1 MNTTKNYQIVSQYIL
16 DKYIEKISCGGANDL
31 YINQIPKEVSLIG
44 MLSGENQEEFL
55 SKFDEEKL
63 KFKSL
68 PSIGLQ
74 FRVQE
79 NIHGVI
85 YLNLSGNLFYREKPS
100 FEEQLNYLHNKYKIK
115 YPELYELTDF
125 IKAAKSEHPV
135 SHIRE
140 QFVDK
145 YRKIN
150 LKSIFS
156 DIIIFENG
164 KFIDEVEINK
174 LISTRLTELM
184 SNLNDKSYMISKAQ
198 FTIQDY
204 VEKDLYNVNLKS
216 LSRNSFLNW
225 SLEIKI
231 SVQKEENQ
239 ILCRIQFI
247 NRTQRLNKKIA
258 DFSHDTTLYNAGI
271 SVSSDN
277 IQFENI
283 KLNMIKHDYIDPVSI
298 KGLAEN
304 SSIEYDESTNTL
316 STSNVPVFIQ
326 KRLKTN
332 DSLDSTITFDSL
344 INHPIKSLNLI
355 LDVMRSTLSSYQKD
369 YDRDVYLRKSQAYL
383 RKEESEIES
392 FRQEIKKFENGIELL
407 KRKHDILNAFLYM
420 NKTFSHKTYQ
430 NQQTYKGWKLF
441 QIVFIVSQINEI
453 VYSEYKDSPEYNS
466 NDIDVVDLLY
476 FPTGGGKTEAF
487 IGCVVFTLFFDR
499 IRGKKQG
506 VSAIIKYPLRLLSVQ
521 QLDRVLTIIVKANTF
536 IKSLGEYDLF
546 SLGYYVGSQN
556 TENTISTEM
565 AKKIESFTKEDFNN
579 KFKVIDICPYCGE
592 MTIQT
597 HFDKSNWKII
607 HECTTC
613 SNQLPI
619 YTIDDEIYRYL
630 PSVIIGT
637 VDKLAMLGTSP
648 KYKLLYGVHQGFC
661 TKHGFTTKNKCERC
675 GIEVLPL
682 NLKDPIYTLSIQ
694 DELHLVRESLG
705 TFASHYESF
714 LNYYSR
720 NLIQKTIQ
728 KKIKYIAATATI
740 SNYEEHVL
748 NLYSKYARSFPVN
761 VKGKNVYSFIDE
773 HDISRYIIGFAP
785 YGGSMIEGIQKSVT
799 YFRELISNLF
809 DNIKV
814 YEEISKLGFEGD
826 SKQLN
831 EIIMKYYIEIVYHNS
846 KSDTRELASALQNQ
860 GNNYLHSMG
869 LNEYEIA
876 EISGDSDFKDI
887 KSVIYKIQKEVDK
900 RLTPNLIMATSSIS
914 HGVDESSFN
923 QIYFYG
929 MPNNTAEYIQAY
941 SRVGRTYP
949 GFVMDII
956 RLVRDRDKSYLKNFV
971 LFHEY
976 KDKLVEPVPINK
988 WAKKAIYST
997 IPGLFAGL
1005 LIQGY
1010 GSEFYHSKNVKDAFL
1025 DGRISKDDLKKHLID
1040 IYGCND
1046 ISAGKEYAEVI
1057 DSEVDKIFQGIINLA
1072 DGKLSIS
1079 EILKLITT
1087 IQHGPMSSLRDI
1099 DVMLEMGL
1107 S

>member
-31 YINQIPKEVSLIG
+31 YLNQVPKEVSLIG

-55 SKFDEEKL
+55 SKSDEEKL
-63 KFKSL
+63 KFKAL
-68 PSIGLQ
+68 PSIGLN
-74 FRVQE
+74 FRIQE
-79 NIHGVI
+79 NAQGTI
-85 YLNLSGNLFYREKPS
+85 YLNLVGNLFYREKPT
-100 FEEQLNYLHNKYKIK
+100 FEEQINYLHNKYKIN
-115 YPELYELTDF
+115 YPELTDRIDF
-125 IKAAKSEHPV
+125 IKASKGEHPV
-135 SHIRE
+135 SQIRE

-150 LKSIFS
+150 LKSVLS
-156 DIIIFENG
+156 DIAIFENG
-164 KFIDEVEINK
+164 EFKNEDKINQ
-174 LISTRLTELM
+174 IINTRLSELM
-184 SNLNDKSYMISKAQ
+184 NSLQDKSYLITKAQ
-198 FTIQDY
+198 FPIKDY
-204 VEKDLYNVNLKS
+204 IEEDLYNLNLQS
-216 LSRNSFLNW
+216 HSQSSFLNW
-225 SLEIKI
+225 SIEIKI
-231 SVQKEENQ
+231 NVHNEENLK
-239 ILCRIQFI
+239 LCRIQFI
-247 NRTQRLNKKIA
+247 NRTPRLNKKIA
-258 DFSHDTTLYNAGI
+258 DLSHDTTLYNAGI

-283 KLNMIKHDYIDPVSI
+283 KLNMIKHDYIDPVSV

-304 SSIEYDESTNTL
+304 CSVDYNYMTNTL

-332 DSLDSTITFDSL
+332 DTLDSTITFESLINRPIDSL
-344 INHPIKSLNLI
+344 III
-355 LDVMRSTLSSYQKD
+355 LDVMKSTLAGYQKD
-369 YDRDVYLRKSQAYL
+369 YEDDVRLQKSRIYLH
-383 RKEESEIES
+383 KEESEIES
-392 FRQEIKKFENGIELL
+392 FRQEIKKFENGIELM
-407 KRKHDILNAFLYM
+407 KRKHDVLKAFLYM
-420 NKTFSHKTYQ
+420 NKTFSHKMYQ

-441 QIVFIVSQINEI
+441 QIVFIVSQLNEI
-453 VYSEYKDSPEYNS
+453 VYSEYKNSPDYNS

-499 IRGKKQG
+499 LRGKKQG
-506 VSAIIKYPLRLLSVQ
+506 ISALIKYPLRLLSVQ
-521 QLDRVLTIIVKANTF
+521 QLDRVLTIIVKANEL
-536 IKSLGEYDLF
+536 IKSLGDYDLF

-556 TENTISTEM
+556 TENTINTEM
-565 AKKIESFTKEDFNN
+565 AKKIESFTKDDFNN
-579 KFKVIDICPYCGE
+579 KFKVIDVCPYCGE
-592 MTIQT
+592 MTVQT

-675 GIEVLPL
+675 STEVSPI

-714 LNYYSR
+714 LNYYSKH
-720 NLIQKTIQ
+720 LILKAHQ

-748 NLYSKYARSFPVN
+748 NLYSKYARSFPVS

-773 HDISRYIIGFAP
+773 KDISRYIIGFAP
-785 YGGSMIEGIQKSVT
+785 YGGSMIDGIQKSVT
-799 YFRELISNLF
+799 YFRELISTFFN
-809 DNIKV
+809 NPQV
-814 YEEISKLGFEGD
+814 YKEVSSQGFEGD
-826 SKQLN
+826 NQQLN
-831 EIIMKYYIEIVYHNS
+831 DIFMKYYIEIVYHNS

-860 GNNYLHSMG
+860 GNNYLHSKG
-869 LNEYEIA
+869 LNEYNIS

-887 KSVIYKIQKEVDK
+887 KGVIYKIQKEADK
-900 RLTPNLIMATSSIS
+900 KLTPNLIMATSSIS

-997 IPGLFAGL
+997 LPGLFAGL
-1005 LIQGY
+1005 LIQGF

-1025 DGRISKDDLKKHLID
+1025 DGRISKDDLKKQLIQ

-1046 ISAGKEYAEVI
+1046 ISTGKEYAEII
-1057 DSEVDKIFQGIINLA
+1057 DTEVDKIYQGIINLA

-1079 EILKLITT
+1079 EILKLTTT

>member
-1 MNTTKNYQIVSQYIL
+1 MSAIKNYQIVSQYIL
-16 DKYIEKISCGGANDL
+16 DKYIEKISCGGSSNL
-31 YINQIPKEVSLIG
+31 YLNQIPKEVSLIG
-44 MLSGENQEEFL
+44 MLSGENQDEYL
-55 SKFDEEKL
+55 SKYDEEKL

-74 FRVQE
+74 FRIQE
-79 NIHGVI
+79 NAQGII
-85 YLNLSGNLFYREKPS
+85 YLNLDGNLFYREKPN
-100 FEEQLNYLHNKYKIK
+100 FEEQLNYLHNKYKISHRDLF
-115 YPELYELTDF
+115 EFTDF
-125 IKAAKSEHPV
+125 VKAAKSEHPV
-135 SHIRE
+135 AQIRE

-150 LKSIFS
+150 LKDILS
-156 DIIIFENG
+156 DIIIYDNG
-164 KFIDEVEINK
+164 NFIAEDKINQI
-174 LISTRLTELM
+174 ISSRLSELM
-184 SNLNDKSYMISKAQ
+184 SNLQVESHMISKAQ
-198 FTIQDY
+198 FPIQDY
-204 VEKDLYNVNLKS
+204 VDEDLYNVNLKS
-216 LSRNSFLNW
+216 HSQKSFLNW

-231 SVQKEENQ
+231 NVHNKENQ
-239 ILCRIQFI
+239 NLCRVQFI
-247 NRTQRLNKKIA
+247 NRTPRLNKKIA

-271 SVSSDN
+271 SVFSDN
-277 IQFENI
+277 INFENL

-304 SSIEYDESTNTL
+304 SSINYNQITNTL
-316 STSNVPVFIQ
+316 STTNVPVFIQ

-332 DSLDSTITFDSL
+332 DSLDSTITFVNL
-344 INHPIKSLNLI
+344 INRPIESLHTI
-355 LDVMRSTLSSYQKD
+355 LDVMRSTLASYQKD
-369 YDRDVYLRKSQAYL
+369 YDKDIILRKSKAYL
-383 RKEESEIES
+383 QKEESEIES
-392 FRQEIKKFENGIELL
+392 FRQEIKKFESGIELL
-407 KRKHDILNAFLYM
+407 KRKHDVLNAFLYM
-420 NKTFSHKTYQ
+420 NKTFNHKMYQ
-430 NQQTYKGWKLF
+430 NQQTFKGWKLF
-441 QIVFIVSQINEI
+441 QIVFIVSQLNEI
-453 VYSEYKDSPEYNS
+453 VYSEYKDSPDYSS

-499 IRGKKQG
+499 IRGKEQG
-506 VSAIIKYPLRLLSVQ
+506 VSALIKYPLRLLSVQ
-521 QLDRVLTIIVKANTF
+521 QLDRVLTIVVKANEF
-536 IKSLGEYDLF
+536 LKSLGNYNMF

-556 TENTISTEM
+556 TENTIYTET

-579 KFKVIDICPYCGE
+579 KFKVIDVCPYCGE

-648 KYKLLYGVHQGFC
+648 KYKLLYGDHQGFC

-675 GIEVLPL
+675 GTEVSPK

-720 NLIQKTIQ
+720 SLIQKTYQ

-740 SNYEEHVL
+740 SNFEEHVL

-761 VKGKNVYSFIDE
+761 IKGKNVYSFIDE

-799 YFRELISNLF
+799 YFRELISTLF
-809 DNIKV
+809 DDPKI
-814 YEEISKLGFEGD
+814 YEEVSKLGFEGD
-826 SKQLN
+826 IKQLN
-831 EIIMKYYIEIVYHNS
+831 DIIMKYYIEIVYHNS

-860 GNNYLHSMG
+860 GNNYLHSKG
-869 LNEYEIA
+869 LNEYEIS

-887 KSVIYKIQKEVDK
+887 KSVIYRIQKEADK
-900 RLTPNLIMATSSIS
+900 KLTPNLIMATSSIS

-923 QIYFYG
+923 QIFFYG

-997 IPGLFAGL
+997 IPGLFSGL

-1010 GSEFYHSKNVKDAFL
+1010 GSEFYHSKNIKDAFL
-1025 DGRISKDDLKKHLID
+1025 DGRISKDELKKHLIH
-1040 IYGCND
+1040 IYGCNNLP
-1046 ISAGKEYAEVI
+1046 AGNEYSKVI
-1057 DSEVDKIFQGIINLA
+1057 DSEVDKIYQGIINLA

-1079 EILKLITT
+1079 DILKLTTT